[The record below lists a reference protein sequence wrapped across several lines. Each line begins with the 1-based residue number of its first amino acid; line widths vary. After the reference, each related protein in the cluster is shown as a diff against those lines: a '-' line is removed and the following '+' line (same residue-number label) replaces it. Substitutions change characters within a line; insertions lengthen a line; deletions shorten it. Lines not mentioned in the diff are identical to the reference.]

1 MKMNGLY
8 LGLSLYGILAALL
21 ALVLSSG
28 QSNWLLF
35 GFGQLSLPAL
45 LLVPSLLSR
54 PIKVT
59 DPLNLLLIGVI
70 IGTVLQSALL
80 AFGDSPARTFL
91 MADWTVDDYATG
103 SLWMM
108 LSLFIIG
115 TTYSLTTK
123 RIKIRRFLPSAKHF
137 SAAGVSIGVLIGI
150 LVSLFALVTYLKA
163 TGGFSLSEISR
174 KRTVEFISNGQV
186 VYAGGGYSQ
195 LFATISRYVLLI
207 LLGFFLQ
214 RKQRLGFANT
224 TVLVLMFLLAAAL
237 PFVSSSR
244 GSLLQIFFG
253 MLYVFVAFRNVS
265 WRSLLITALIPIFIF
280 TAMTGLRAAWQA
292 QTSSSEVQFKN
303 PLLTMAESG
312 NGLAIGST
320 TAVLYGVPE
329 RMPYQLGSTLTA
341 WVFAPIPRSIWP
353 GKPETAL
360 GRRVKEEI
368 YHLGALRNGFPPS
381 FMAEGYINFGWLGF
395 FSFSALFGFVLRLIA
410 NSFDPLKSAT
420 PTAPV
425 LYYIVASNFVG
436 LSNINLSLAVIRFGM
451 DLFAF
456 LFAYMLLRYIIAR
469 KPSHRRYPLPSP
481 AEVRTQLTPR

>member
-8 LGLSLYGILAALL
+8 LGLSLYGLLAALL

-103 SLWMM
+103 SLWVM

-195 LFATISRYVLLI
+195 LFANISRYMLLI

-214 RKQRLGFANT
+214 RKKRLGIANT
-224 TVLVLMFLLAAAL
+224 ILLVLMFLLAAAL
-237 PFVSSSR
+237 PFFSSSR
-244 GSLLQIFFG
+244 GSLLQILFG
-253 MLYVFVAFRNVS
+253 ALYVFVAFRNVT
-265 WRSLLITALIPIFIF
+265 WRSLLLAALIPTFIF
-280 TAMTGLRAAWQA
+280 GAMTGLRSAYQGR
-292 QTSSSEVQFKN
+292 TSGFHIEN

-329 RMPYQLGSTLTA
+329 RMPYQLGSTLTS
-341 WVFAPIPRSIWP
+341 WIFAPIPRSIWP

-360 GRRVKEEI
+360 GRRIKEEI
-368 YHLGALRNGFPPS
+368 YHIGALRNGFPAS

-395 FSFSALFGFVLRLIA
+395 LLFSALFGFGLRLIA
-410 NSFDPLKSAT
+410 NSFAPLKSAT

-436 LSNINLSLAVIRFGM
+436 LSNINLSLAAIRFGM

-469 KPSHRRYPLPSP
+469 QPSHRRSSPL
-481 AEVRTQLTPR
+481 ATAVDA